1 MRDSMAYHGSTLAL
15 PDSLKQ
21 AFVVCEHCES
31 GLRHIRLNKS
41 AGTKTNRGY
50 WQLWHKGKLYRAHRV
65 VWFLVTGEDP
75 GDKVVDHVN
84 GDGLDNRFENL
95 RLCSNAENCRNS
107 KKRSNNRQKYKGV
120 SKQTNGGYTA
130 RIMVDGKQMV
140 LGTFRTQEAAG
151 EAYNQAAIKHHGEY
165 AKLNEIL
172 N

>member
-1 MRDSMAYHGSTLAL
+1 MAYHGSKLAL

-41 AGTKTNRGY
+41 AGGKTNRGY

-95 RLCSNAENCRNS
+95 RLCEQKENVRNS
-107 KKRSNNRQKYKGV
+107 RKSCISRQKYKGV
-120 SKQTNGGYTA
+120 SKHGKRGYQA
-130 RIMVDGKQMV
+130 RINVDGKQV
-140 LGTFRTQEAAG
+140 ALGTFRTQEEAA